1 MTESRTYQKNRAL
14 LMVPANKTVPDIPA
28 FPVNGL
34 SAPKLGAV
42 PQAYYMLIT
51 HSVFFDITLGVCQ
64 HHHNV
69 GSRHLPVVH
78 VRVTSKLKT
87 MNKKRHPIVASFSF
101 SVFSVKFYFSEFV
114 FKRGKLKI
122 TY

>member
-1 MTESRTYQKNRAL
+1 
-14 LMVPANKTVPDIPA
+14 MVPASKTVPDIPA

-78 VRVTSKLKT
+78 VRVT
-87 MNKKRHPIVASFSF
+87 PD
-101 SVFSVKFYFSEFV
+101 
-114 FKRGKLKI
+114 RGFIFFFCFCGQILFF
-122 TY
+122 